1 MRQSA
6 KFRLQT
12 SQKAWRKLLSKYLT
26 GEMLRFF
33 AEFDYLMQWLHLGCC
48 VNFLL
53 LKKLHL
59 IPKSIS
65 THKNKFVL
73 GYKKWMMRGG
83 VVGLFLTYLSNIP
96 IA

>member
-6 KFRLQT
+6 TFRLQT
-12 SQKAWRKLLSKYLT
+12 IQKAWWKLLSKYLT

-53 LKKLHL
+53 LKK
-59 IPKSIS
+59 IAFDPKI
-65 THKNKFVL
+65 NFD
-73 GYKKWMMRGG
+73 
-83 VVGLFLTYLSNIP
+83 P
-96 IA
+96 